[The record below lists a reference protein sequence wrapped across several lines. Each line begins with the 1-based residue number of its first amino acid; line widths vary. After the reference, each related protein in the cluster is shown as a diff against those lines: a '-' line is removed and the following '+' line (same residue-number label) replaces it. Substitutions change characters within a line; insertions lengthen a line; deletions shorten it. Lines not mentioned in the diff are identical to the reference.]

1 MAENE
6 YEYLEQALPGFSQAR
21 LIVKG
26 AGDSI
31 RPLGFKGSK
40 FDFYRFANRFRLA
53 TSFQGMNLG
62 GDAPTTAYGGG
73 NLPQRI
79 SKTIIRNASY

>member
-21 LIVKG
+21 LIVKA

-40 FDFYRFANRFRLA
+40 FELTAGLPRPGILRSADHQ
-53 TSFQGMNLG
+53 TSRQGLE
-62 GDAPTTAYGGG
+62 
-73 NLPQRI
+73 
-79 SKTIIRNASY
+79 